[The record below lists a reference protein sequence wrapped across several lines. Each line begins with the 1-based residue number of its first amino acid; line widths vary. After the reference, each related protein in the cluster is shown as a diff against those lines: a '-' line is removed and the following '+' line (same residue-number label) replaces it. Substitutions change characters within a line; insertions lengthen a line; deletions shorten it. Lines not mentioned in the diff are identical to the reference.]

1 MWKDIFVSNKSNI
14 ISSIEE
20 FEDSLSELKKLIHDG
35 DEEGIIEFLDNIKKL
50 RDRSIFDS

>member
-20 FEDSLSELKKLIHDG
+20 FEDSLSELKELINDG
-35 DEEGIIEFLDNIKKL
+35 NEEGIIEFLDNIKKL
-50 RDRSIFDS
+50 RDSSILDS